1 MPWQPLSVRVGKR
14 QPQTP
19 YDGVPPHLVRP
30 LVNWIKEFFV
40 VDRYNSI
47 NPTAVRFF
55 GILNEVVVPANADE
69 GQLLNHILSQSAK
82 DQDFCLDMV
91 DSILHFGTVS
101 AVQLQELG
109 GSLSLGGSIWQ
120 VAPGGKSLVER
131 LDNTAIQQFTLAVT
145 PDEEASTELAEAWE
159 KAYGRNPNASDAW
172 DHAIK
177 AVETI
182 LIPIVCPM
190 KNKPTLADVAGCL
203 KAQPNQWRL
212 RLETNGSH
220 GAVETLEAM
229 LRLMWPNPD
238 RHGGTARR
246 MPSLEEAR
254 AVVQLAVTITQWGRT
269 GVLSKV

>member
-1 MPWQPLSVRVGKR
+1 MAWQRLSVRAGKR

-40 VDRYNSI
+40 VDHYNTI
-47 NPTAVRFF
+47 NPSAVRFF
-55 GILNEVVVPANADE
+55 AIMHEVVVPANADE
-69 GQLLNHILSQSAK
+69 GHILEKILNQSAN

-91 DSILHFGTVS
+91 DSILNFGKVS
-101 AVQLQELG
+101 AVPVQELE
-109 GSLSLGGSIWQ
+109 GSLSLGGSVWQ
-120 VAPGGKSLVER
+120 VAPDEKSLVER
-131 LDNTAIQQFTLAVT
+131 LDSTANQQFILAAT
-145 PDEEASTELAEAWE
+145 PDEVASAELAEAWG
-159 KAYGRNPNASDAW
+159 KAYSRNPNASDAW

-182 LIPIVCPM
+182 LIPIVCPT

-203 KAQPNQWRL
+203 KAQPNLWRL

-246 MPSLEEAR
+246 TPSLEEAR

-269 GVLSKV
+269 GVLSKI